1 MRISDWSSD
10 VCSSDLPPVR
20 IARPEDQVPVTAV
33 AADRGGW
40 RAVLGAVATSR
51 LALLCLVVLGGFL
64 VVAVVGPS
72 IAPYGANEVG
82 VAESLSGPSLDHPF
96 GVDPPAPHCISR
108 VSLGARHPP
117 PHRVG

>member
-20 IARPEDQVPVTAV
+20 IARPEDQVPVTAA

-82 VAESLSGPSLDHPF
+82 VAESLSEPSLDHPF
-96 GVDPPAPHCISR
+96 GVDQLDRKRTRLNSSH
-108 VSLGARHPP
+108 
-117 PHRVG
+117 